1 VTDQPPEIIIAPPP
15 DTAAAA
21 GGVGL
26 EATGQLLRPGR
37 MLLGWLAQE
46 HGEALLASQAGGE
59 LTEQQREQ
67 VRRAHA
73 AVAARPE
80 DVDQAELITE
90 LPAELAEHLAR
101 LQTTPAG
108 ASMLQEGWQVEMVD
122 LTRVCAFQPWVG
134 ASSAA
139 DRMDGLRA
147 DDLPAIAE
155 ITLPT
160 SPTPTS
166 VRYHLDQAKQVYT
179 IVSPNP
185 NLQVLRPL
193 DRLQVPP
200 DGAPGFGFVVAAP
213 MSFLQIARFQG
224 RWFARDGYHRAVG
237 LLARGISHAPAFVRD
252 LDTIEA
258 LVPPKIQSGML
269 PQGAYLGARPPVLAD
284 YHDDTV
290 AVSAR
295 MPVQQKVILVQALEH
310 FV

>member
-1 VTDQPPEIIIAPPP
+1 MTDQPSKMIITPP
-15 DTAAAA
+15 DNAAAA
-21 GGVGL
+21 GGVEL
-26 EATGQLLRPGR
+26 EATSQLLRPGR

-59 LTEQQREQ
+59 LTGQQREQ

-73 AVAARPE
+73 AVAARPD

-101 LQTTPAG
+101 LQTLPAG
-108 ASMLQEGWQVEMVD
+108 ASMLQEGWQAEMVD

-139 DRMDGLRA
+139 DRMDGLLA

-166 VRYHLDQAKQVYT
+166 VRCHLDQAKQVYT

-237 LLARGISHAPAFVRD
+237 LLARGISRAPAFVRD

-295 MPVQQKVILVQALEH
+295 MPVPQKVILVQALEH